1 MMDEY
6 AKVRKKC
13 ERARIRSGE
22 SREGFTA
29 EKWRSEEATSATK
42 ARSLS
47 LCDNECDRIARISA
61 GAQSSSKMAGKLIV
75 FVNRGVDE
83 ALICFLNTKQTYQR
97 NLATLPDSLKSAK
110 SV

>member
-1 MMDEY
+1 MDEY

-22 SREGFTA
+22 SREGFIEGFTA

-47 LCDNECDRIARISA
+47 LCDNECDRVPASPQA
-61 GAQSSSKMAGKLIV
+61 HS
-75 FVNRGVDE
+75 
-83 ALICFLNTKQTYQR
+83 
-97 NLATLPDSLKSAK
+97 LPPKWQGNE
-110 SV
+110 

>member
-1 MMDEY
+1 MDEY

-22 SREGFTA
+22 SSEGFIEGFTA

-47 LCDNECDRIARISA
+47 LCDNECDRIARIS
-61 GAQSSSKMAGKLIV
+61 GRTV
-75 FVNRGVDE
+75 F
-83 ALICFLNTKQTYQR
+83 
-97 NLATLPDSLKSAK
+97 LPNGGGMNSAR
-110 SV
+110 

>member
-22 SREGFTA
+22 SREGFIEGFTA

-61 GAQSSSKMAGKLIV
+61 GAQSSRRMAAV
-75 FVNRGVDE
+75 
-83 ALICFLNTKQTYQR
+83 LNAR
-97 NLATLPDSLKSAK
+97 
-110 SV
+110 